1 MMKTKL
7 SRYLQNKGIDSFQ
20 KLQFLLFLYKN
31 PALTGT
37 LQELAQRA
45 YFGDT
50 RLLSKILAE
59 LHSVGLVEEVDR
71 SYKLNQTPGVITYL
85 KGLARLFDDP
95 LTRQNLLQAIS
106 KQAPVA
112 AMGY

>member
-1 MMKTKL
+1 MKSQL

-31 PALTGT
+31 PSLKGT
-37 LQELAQRA
+37 LHELAQRT

-50 RLLSKILAE
+50 NLLSKILAD
-59 LHSVGLVEEVDR
+59 LHSVGLVEESDR
-71 SYKLNQTPGVITYL
+71 SYKLAETPGVITYL

-95 LTRQNLLQAIS
+95 LTRQNLLQALR
-106 KQAPVA
+106 QMPA
-112 AMGY
+112 AAVV